1 MGGLADEPFV
11 TGEEG
16 DEFRGEGAA
25 EVGQESDEGDGEP
38 DGDDRGGSVAAD
50 DQG

>member
-1 MGGLADEPFV
+1 MGGLADKPFV
-11 TGEEG
+11 AGEEG
-16 DEFRGEGAA
+16 DEFRGEGTA
-25 EVGQESDEGDGEP
+25 EVGQDGDERDGEP

>member
-1 MGGLADEPFV
+1 MAREK
-11 TGEEG
+11 G
-16 DEFRGEGAA
+16 DELGGEGAA
-25 EVGQESDEGDGEP
+25 EVGQDCDERDGEP

>member
-1 MGGLADEPFV
+1 MAR
-11 TGEEG
+11 EEG
-16 DEFRGEGAA
+16 DELSGEGAA
-25 EVGQESDEGDGEP
+25 EVGHDGDEGDGEP